1 MTPTKICYYA
11 KIPLDTKMLAKIRL
25 NKIQFNFKCKLILDF
40 KEIQQNTI
48 NLTTDMTT

>member
-11 KIPLDTKMLAKIRL
+11 KIPLTKMLAKIRL
-25 NKIQFNFKCKLILDF
+25 NKIQFNFKCKVILDI
-40 KEIQQNTI
+40 KEMQQNTI